1 MQTNDSPEQQ
11 YSEISLRIKQLEE
24 LSGDDLKNE
33 MMNLKKAL
41 LENPQA
47 CMLLLPDEIG
57 AMVSSLRK
65 ITGIAIATASAK
77 TGKKKS
83 ESSPKAKK
91 MTAEELADALND
103 EDF

>member
-1 MQTNDSPEQQ
+1 MDSPEQA
-11 YSEISLRIKQLEE
+11 YSEISQRIKQLES

-33 MMNLKKAL
+33 MINLKKAL

-57 AMVSSLRK
+57 AMVSHLRK

-77 TGKKKS
+77 TKKAPGEKKS
-83 ESSPKAKK
+83 SKK
-91 MTAEELADALND
+91 MTAQELADALND

>member
-1 MQTNDSPEQQ
+1 MDSNEQI
-11 YSEISLRIKQLEE
+11 YSEISQRIKQLEE

-33 MMNLKKAL
+33 MMDLKKAL

-47 CMLLLPDEIG
+47 CMLLLPEEIG
-57 AMVSSLRK
+57 SMVSSLRQ

-77 TGKKKS
+77 TSKKKEPKAAGKKL
-83 ESSPKAKK
+83 
-91 MTAEELADALND
+91 TAQELADALND

>member
-1 MQTNDSPEQQ
+1 MDSKEQI
-11 YSEISLRIKQLEE
+11 YSEISQRIKQLEE

-47 CMLLLPDEIG
+47 CMLLLPEEIG
-57 AMVSSLRK
+57 SMVSSLRK

-77 TGKKKS
+77 TSKKK
-83 ESSPKAKK
+83 EPKASAKK
-91 MTAEELADALND
+91 MTAEELAAAIED

>member
-1 MQTNDSPEQQ
+1 MDSPEQA
-11 YSEISLRIKQLEE
+11 YSEISQRIKALES

-33 MMNLKKAL
+33 MINLKKAL

-47 CMLLLPDEIG
+47 CMLLLPEEIG
-57 AMVSSLRK
+57 SMVSHLRK

-77 TGKKKS
+77 TKKAPGEK
-83 ESSPKAKK
+83 KASKK
-91 MTAEELADALND
+91 MTAQELADALND

>member
-1 MQTNDSPEQQ
+1 
-11 YSEISLRIKQLEE
+11 
-24 LSGDDLKNE
+24 

-77 TGKKKS
+77 TKKAGEKKA
-83 ESSPKAKK
+83 SSKK
-91 MTAEELADALND
+91 MTAAELAAALED

>member
-57 AMVSSLRK
+57 SMVSSLRK

-77 TGKKKS
+77 TKKTGEKKA
-83 ESSPKAKK
+83 PAKK
-91 MTAEELADALND
+91 MTPEELAAALED

>member
-1 MQTNDSPEQQ
+1 MDSKEQI
-11 YSEISLRIKQLEE
+11 YSEISLRIKQLED

-47 CMLLLPDEIG
+47 CMLLLPEEIG
-57 AMVSSLRK
+57 SLVSSLRK

-77 TGKKKS
+77 TKKAPGEK
-83 ESSPKAKK
+83 KASKK
-91 MTAEELADALND
+91 MTAQELADALND

>member
-1 MQTNDSPEQQ
+1 MDSPEQV
-11 YSEISLRIKQLEE
+11 YSEISQRIKTLEVM
-24 LSGDDLKNE
+24 SGDDLKNE

-57 AMVSSLRK
+57 QMVSSLRK

-77 TGKKKS
+77 TKKPGEKKS
-83 ESSPKAKK
+83 AAKK
-91 MTAEELADALND
+91 MTAAELAAALED

>member
-1 MQTNDSPEQQ
+1 MQTNDSNEQI
-11 YSEISLRIKQLEE
+11 YSEISSRIKQLEE

-33 MMNLKKAL
+33 MIELKKAL
-41 LENPQA
+41 MENPQA

-65 ITGIAIATASAK
+65 ITGVAIATASAK
-77 TGKKKS
+77 TSKKK
-83 ESSPKAKK
+83 EPKASTKR
-91 MTAEELADALND
+91 MTPEELAAALDD

>member
-1 MQTNDSPEQQ
+1 MDSPEQA
-11 YSEISLRIKQLEE
+11 YSEISQRIKQLES

-33 MMNLKKAL
+33 MINLKKAL

-47 CMLLLPDEIG
+47 CMLLLPEEIG
-57 AMVSSLRK
+57 SMVSHLRK

-77 TGKKKS
+77 TNKKK
-83 ESSPKAKK
+83 EPKAAGKK
-91 MTAEELADALND
+91 MTAQELADALND

>member
-1 MQTNDSPEQQ
+1 MDSPEQV
-11 YSEISLRIKQLEE
+11 YSEISQRIKTLEAM
-24 LSGDDLKNE
+24 SGDDLKNE

-57 AMVSSLRK
+57 SMVSALRK
-65 ITGIAIATASAK
+65 VTGIAIATASAK
-77 TGKKKS
+77 TNKKK
-83 ESSPKAKK
+83 EPKAAGKK
-91 MTAEELADALND
+91 MTAQELADALND

>member
-1 MQTNDSPEQQ
+1 MDSPEQA
-11 YSEISLRIKQLEE
+11 YSEISQRIKALES

-33 MMNLKKAL
+33 MINLKKAL

-47 CMLLLPDEIG
+47 CMLLLPEEIG
-57 AMVSSLRK
+57 SLVSSLRK

-77 TGKKKS
+77 TKKAPGEKKS
-83 ESSPKAKK
+83 SKK
-91 MTAEELADALND
+91 MTAQELADALND

>member
-1 MQTNDSPEQQ
+1 MDSPKQV
-11 YSEISLRIKQLEE
+11 YSEISQRIKTLEGM
-24 LSGDDLKNE
+24 SGDDLKNE
-33 MMNLKKAL
+33 MVDLKKAL

-57 AMVSSLRK
+57 TMVSSLRK

-77 TGKKKS
+77 TKKAPGEK
-83 ESSPKAKK
+83 KASKK
-91 MTAEELADALND
+91 MTAQELADALND

>member
-1 MQTNDSPEQQ
+1 MQTNDSNEQI
-11 YSEISLRIKQLEE
+11 YSEISQRIKQLEE

-57 AMVSSLRK
+57 TMVSSLRK

-83 ESSPKAKK
+83 ESAPKAKK
-91 MTAEELADALND
+91 MTAEELAAALND

>member
-1 MQTNDSPEQQ
+1 MQTNDSPEQK
-11 YSEISLRIKQLEE
+11 YSEISLRIKQLED

-57 AMVSSLRK
+57 SMVSALRK
-65 ITGIAIATASAK
+65 VTGIAIATASAK
-77 TGKKKS
+77 TKKTGEKK
-83 ESSPKAKK
+83 PAAKK
-91 MTAEELADALND
+91 MTAEELAAALED

>member
-1 MQTNDSPEQQ
+1 MNSNEQI
-11 YSEISLRIKQLEE
+11 YSEISARIQQLEE

-77 TGKKKS
+77 TKKAGEKKA
-83 ESSPKAKK
+83 SSKK
-91 MTAEELADALND
+91 MTAAELAAALED

>member
-1 MQTNDSPEQQ
+1 MDSPEQA

-33 MMNLKKAL
+33 MINLKKAL

-47 CMLLLPDEIG
+47 CMLLLPEEIG
-57 AMVSSLRK
+57 SMVSHLRK

-77 TGKKKS
+77 TNKKK
-83 ESSPKAKK
+83 EPKAAGKK
-91 MTAEELADALND
+91 MTAQELADALND

>member
-1 MQTNDSPEQQ
+1 MDSPEQA
-11 YSEISLRIKQLEE
+11 YSEISQRIKALEAM
-24 LSGDDLKNE
+24 SGDDLKNE
-33 MMNLKKAL
+33 MINLKKAL

-47 CMLLLPDEIG
+47 CMLLLPEEIG
-57 AMVSSLRK
+57 SMVSSLRK

-77 TGKKKS
+77 TKKAGEKK
-83 ESSPKAKK
+83 PAAKK

>member
-1 MQTNDSPEQQ
+1 MDSNEQI
-11 YSEISLRIKQLEE
+11 YSEISQRIKQLES

-33 MMNLKKAL
+33 MINLKKAL

-47 CMLLLPDEIG
+47 CMLLLPEEIG
-57 AMVSSLRK
+57 SMVSHLRK

-77 TGKKKS
+77 TSKKKEPKAAGKKL
-83 ESSPKAKK
+83 
-91 MTAEELADALND
+91 TAQELADALND